1 MEWWQEFFGE
11 DYLKCYKDITE
22 HEGTKKEVDFII
34 DIIKPKKKDKILDLC
49 CGYGRHSIEIAKRGY
64 KIAGFD
70 YSEYLL
76 NIAKY
81 NAEKEN
87 LKIGFIQ
94 GDTRK
99 LNFKNEFNL
108 IINIFTSFGYFKDD
122 KDNEK
127 VIKNISL
134 ALKPGGKFLIDTI
147 NRDYIIKNFRPQSS
161 SKIGNIIVMEET
173 KFDILK
179 SRTITKK
186 VIIEDKERK
195 EYNYGLRIYTYKE
208 FENILNNA
216 GLSIVESYG
225 NFDKQKFDVDA
236 PRMIIVAKKEK

>member
-11 DYLKCYKDITE
+11 DYLKCYKNLVGCERTD
-22 HEGTKKEVDFII
+22 KEVDFII
-34 DIIKPKKKDKILDLC
+34 DIIKPRKKDKIPDLC
-49 CGYGRHSIEIAKRGY
+49 CGYGRHSIEFAKRGY
-64 KIAGFD
+64 KITGFD

-94 GDTRK
+94 GDIRK
-99 LNFKNEFNL
+99 LNFKNEFDL

-127 VIKNISL
+127 AIRNVSL
-134 ALKPGGKFLIDTI
+134 ALRRGGKFLIDI
-147 NRDYIIKNFRPQSS
+147 MNRNYIMKNIRPQSF
-161 SKIGNIIVMEET
+161 SKIGNIVVTEET
-173 KFDILK
+173 KFDISK
-179 SRTITKK
+179 SRMITKR
-186 VIIEDKERK
+186 VIIENKEEK
-195 EYNYGLRIYTYKE
+195 EYNYELRLYTYKE
-208 FENILNNA
+208 LENILNKF
-216 GLSIVESYG
+216 GLYIIESYG

-236 PRMIIVAKKEK
+236 PRMIIVAKKQ